1 MNQSVLYDTTET
13 VDKLFANFG
22 SNKEDVDM
30 CNLAEKKAIVT
41 EISWQWKQHFACNIY
56 PRTSKEKDYIICISK
71 SIRTSFILLKRHL
84 EAATV

>member
-41 EISWQWKQHFACNIY
+41 EIS
-56 PRTSKEKDYIICISK
+56 
-71 SIRTSFILLKRHL
+71 
-84 EAATV
+84 